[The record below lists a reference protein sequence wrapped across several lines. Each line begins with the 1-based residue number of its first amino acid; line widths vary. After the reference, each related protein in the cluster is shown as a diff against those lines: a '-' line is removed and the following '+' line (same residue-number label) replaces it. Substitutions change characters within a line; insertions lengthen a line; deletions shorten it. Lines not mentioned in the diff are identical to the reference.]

1 MEFLKTLH
9 GAAMRTPPYIILPVF
24 LLLISSCSG
33 PSTLSAPT
41 ASQATLQPLTQIPP
55 AELPVGPKDPAVSN
69 PADFCRS
76 ASPQAEPSGSKP
88 DLPVWAYLQAAPDTW
103 QTFPVPFIQAE
114 SPSEI
119 HSVACISQK
128 ALQTGEYDT
137 GEAALTP
144 VWTVRLFSWPGR
156 ELLAATQLEG
166 GAPPASTVG
175 MGIGASPEDAAVRWL
190 WDQYQPGRDVLV
202 NPASVWDLAV
212 TPDGR
217 WVAAN
222 AKDMLDVGPSPF
234 ESVLVWDAAA
244 GKIVYQEDYSQAF
257 SLDISSDGKLLA
269 IGNKYGQVRIIDL
282 ATQQEKVTLGEE
294 SHTPELI
301 QFSADSSQLAAVYN
315 PIIKIW
321 DVKNS
326 STIFTFHIDT
336 ESTVERFHFAISPD
350 GKLLAGAQYSDVFLW
365 NMENGKEIMQI
376 SIPGPN
382 YLQKLIFS
390 SDSRFLIA
398 AGLAGASDLYA
409 NASIIPLD
417 GSQPVSILLSESDG
431 VGALARFL
439 EKPAIDS
446 IALSHNGQILA
457 VGSGNGSVVLYDITT
472 GQVIKNLLGHTNLV
486 TDLAF
491 IANDTRL
498 VTADA
503 DGFVKLWQ
511 IK

>member
-1 MEFLKTLH
+1 MKTHRCIL
-9 GAAMRTPPYIILPVF
+9 LPV
-24 LLLISSCSG
+24 LLLLLSSCSG
-33 PSTLSAPT
+33 PSRYTAPIATRETPT
-41 ASQATLQPLTQIPP
+41 ALPQSSSTGLP
-55 AELPVGPKDPAVSN
+55 ASPESPSASD

-76 ASPQAEPSGSKP
+76 APPQAEPNGGKP
-88 DLPVWAYLQAAPDTW
+88 ALPVWAYIQAAPDTW

-114 SPSEI
+114 APSEI
-119 HSVACISQK
+119 QSIACISQK

-137 GEAALTP
+137 GEAALRP
-144 VWTVRLFSWPGR
+144 VWTVRLFTWPGR

-166 GAPPASTVG
+166 GAPPSSTVG
-175 MGIGASPEDAAVRWL
+175 MGIGANPEDAAVRWL
-190 WDQYQPGRDVLV
+190 WGQYQPDRDVLV
-202 NPASVWDLAV
+202 NPASLWDLAV

-217 WVAAN
+217 WIAAN

-282 ATQQEKVTLGEE
+282 ATQQEKAILDEE
-294 SHTPELI
+294 SGWPEVI
-301 QFSADSSQLAAVYN
+301 QFSADSSRLVAVYN
-315 PIIKIW
+315 PAIKIW

-326 STIFTFHIDT
+326 STIFTFQIDA

-350 GKLLAGAQYSDVFLW
+350 EKLLAGARYSDVFLW
-365 NMENGKEIMQI
+365 NIEDGKEVMQR

-382 YLQKLIFS
+382 YLQKLIFL
-390 SDSRFLIA
+390 SDSRFLLA
-398 AGLAGASDLYA
+398 AGLAGGSDLYA
-409 NASIIPLD
+409 NINTVPLN
-417 GSQPVSILLSESDG
+417 GNQPVSILLSEAEG

-446 IALSHNGQILA
+446 IALSHDGQILA
-457 VGSGNGSVVLYDITT
+457 VGSSNGTVVLYNITT
-472 GQVIKNLLGHTNLV
+472 GQVVKKLLGHTSLV

-491 IANDTRL
+491 IDHDARL

-503 DGFVKLWQ
+503 DGFIKFWQ
-511 IK
+511 IR